1 MVASDSKRERE
12 REREIKMNYYQE
24 NKKIKNKS

>member
-24 NKKIKNKS
+24 NKKNKK